1 MVEMTYAPSSASK
14 EIKIT
19 TEVPAPTIP
28 TPITIPWT
36 YIAVGVGAVVA
47 GIIGYIIYRSL
58 SK

>member
-1 MVEMTYAPSSASK
+1 MVEMTYAPASASK

-19 TEVPAPTIP
+19 TEIPAPTIP

-36 YIAVGVGAVVA
+36 YIAVGVGAVIA